1 MRNEPQTLIGVI
13 RSAVN
18 SWRKSQDWSRETAA
32 QQIVEAHE
40 AIGAHQVTGIT
51 FDLPGRDAF
60 ARAKVWGERIFRWL
74 DDETKDSTLLPANLL
89 PSVLAALPMD
99 QRLHCLN
106 EMFGALGVEV
116 RSADAPMPGEFD
128 ASGHLRTMIKES
140 SEAQMALL
148 TAGSNPSPEVLRAA
162 LKEVRDEREAA
173 TSTERAIEAALAE
186 AEPKLAAIPIRAS
199 T

>member
-106 EMFGALGVEV
+106 EMFGRLGVEV
-116 RSADAPMPGEFD
+116 RSSDSVAPGEFD
-128 ASGHLRTMIKES
+128 AMGHLRHMIKES
-140 SEAQMALL
+140 SEAQVALVA
-148 TAGSNPSPEVLRAA
+148 AGSNPSPSVLRAA
-162 LKEVRDEREAA
+162 LREIREEREAA
-173 TSTERAIEAALAE
+173 SRTERALEAALAD
-186 AEPKLAAIPIRAS
+186 AEGSAVVTAIHAS
-199 T
+199 K